1 MDVYKDTTTRNKL
14 IFPSAITRIIRHF
27 FAPCPKSSHFTV
39 MDAISV
45 MSVRRSKA
53 QLRLKW
59 PRIETATPPAPSIP
73 STSAPFSSSGGVIL
87 KEIMVQLQCMD
98 AHLDTLTDELSQV
111 TIRVGRIAQRQARLG
126 GFVPSPSPSPSL
138 EASKDEDVDDGSS
151 DDNDEDED
159 VSSSNDEKMTTSQ

>member
-73 STSAPFSSSGGVIL
+73 STSAPFSLSGGVIL
-87 KEIMVQLQCMD
+87 EEIMVQLQCID
-98 AHLDTLTDELSQV
+98 AHLDTLNDELSQV
-111 TIRVGRIAQRQARLG
+111 TTRVGRIAQRQARLG
-126 GFVPSPSPSPSL
+126 GFVASPSPSP

>member
-1 MDVYKDTTTRNKL
+1 
-14 IFPSAITRIIRHF
+14 
-27 FAPCPKSSHFTV
+27 
-39 MDAISV
+39 
-45 MSVRRSKA
+45 
-53 QLRLKW
+53 
-59 PRIETATPPAPSIP
+59 
-73 STSAPFSSSGGVIL
+73 
-87 KEIMVQLQCMD
+87 MD

-126 GFVPSPSPSPSL
+126 GFVASPSPSP